1 MKLTSKPS
9 RSDSHPLVYPLWFW
23 PVILALL
30 VLIGSLAIT
39 ALLWRQAREL
49 ADRDVRTGF
58 DHEVAEIK
66 VSLEKHLVMHD
77 LLLKGFVG
85 FFNASDTVTRHD
97 FHAFFDAFAAMN
109 SVSGQVGVAFV
120 EQVTAKNL
128 NRHIAAIRRAGVP
141 DYSVSQSTPREI
153 YAPIVYLEPQT
164 PNHRKILGFDPYTVP
179 AEQSA
184 MARARDNATVSM
196 SAKLTLKQD
205 AGTSVPGFVM
215 YEPIYRHDAR
225 RDTLA
230 QRRDNFLGWVDT
242 PFRMADFMAHAL
254 HEGIE
259 HIDLEIFDGSTPS
272 KANLMFDLDGVP
284 RFEAPSKSPF
294 NRVLPLVFGGNT
306 WTLSFHSQPGYGA
319 DVLAQKPKLVAWV
332 GSLLGVVLSLL
343 TAFISLALRRHHD
356 AALQSAASLQAQERE
371 AQSQQ
376 AEKELQMSVW
386 AMNEAQRIA
395 GVGTYVTDLKTGIW
409 TSSPVLDDILGID
422 SSFERSIPNWNQL
435 IAPEFRQALLDHYN
449 KVVGTDGKFN
459 LDYKVIRPADG
470 QIRWVMAL
478 GEFIYDKEGSPEFL
492 RGTVQDITARKE
504 AELAAIASRD
514 FIQKITS
521 CLPGCVYQLQLRPDG
536 TWCFPYASTHFLD
549 LTGIEPEDVRDD
561 ASPAFATVHPDDL
574 DDLIKATLASS
585 HDLTEWHYE
594 WREVLEDTT
603 VRWVSAS
610 AQPQREPDGSV
621 LWYGYMA
628 DITDSK
634 ATQQE
639 LQYYRVHLE
648 EMVHLQTEE
657 LHQSLEH
664 LKSSEEKYRTLV
676 ETTGTG
682 FLILDTEGRV
692 QDANAEYV
700 RLSGHNELKDILSQS
715 VTQWTAIDETEKN
728 IKALKQC
735 IVEGFV
741 RNLVID
747 YVDGSGKITPVE
759 INATLFID
767 SGSAKI
773 ISLCRD
779 ISDRKKLEDT
789 LKASAELW
797 QFAIEGS
804 GDGVW
809 DWNIQTGEATL
820 SKRWKEMLGYD
831 ESEIANNASEFTSR
845 IHPED
850 MSRVMAT
857 VQDHLEGKIPTI
869 VSEFRMV
876 CKDGSWKWVLGR
888 GMVVSHSSDGKPLR
902 LVGTQTDI
910 TDRKQME
917 EAAHAANRAKSEF
930 LANMSHE
937 IRTPMNGV
945 IGMIDVLQHTALN
958 NEQRRMLYTIGQS
971 SQALLAILNDILD
984 YSKIEAGKLAVERIA
999 TPLHD
1004 VAHDVVQLMTTTAQA
1019 KSIEL
1024 SVWVDPA
1031 LPQWVYSDPT
1041 RLRQVLL
1048 NLIGNAI
1055 KFTHTEVSYPGKVRL
1070 QVELCHR
1077 VNQEPCLC
1085 LHVIDNGIGM
1095 STEVVAGLFQP
1106 FTQADNS
1113 TSRRYGGTGLGLSIS
1128 MQLVQLMGGRMVVQS
1143 THGKGSEFTVELP
1156 LQEAPSGKMQLSETE
1171 AASSYR
1177 PSTPSTAQASGKLIL
1192 LAEDNETNRDVI
1204 QEQLRLLGY
1213 GAEVAEDGVTA
1224 LEKWRTGRFALLLT
1238 DCHMPLMDGFE
1249 LTALIRKEEVSGSHM
1264 PIIAVTASAMLGEA
1278 QRCLDCGMDD
1288 YLSKPLRMNE
1298 LGPMLAKWLVVSG
1311 QWAVGSG
1318 EWAVG
1323 SG

>member
-9 RSDSHPLVYPLWFW
+9 RSDSIVYLWWFW

-30 VLIGSLAIT
+30 VLFGSLAIT
-39 ALLWRQAREL
+39 ALLWRQSMHDAE
-49 ADRDVRTGF
+49 RDVRTEF
-58 DHEVAEIK
+58 DHDVTEIK
-66 VSLEKHLVMHD
+66 VSIEKHLVMHD

-97 FHAFFDAFAAMN
+97 FHAFFDAFVAMN

-128 NRHIAAIRRAGVP
+128 DRHIAAMRRAGVS
-141 DYSVSQSTPREI
+141 DYRVNPSTPREI

-164 PNHRKILGFDPYTVP
+164 PDHHKILGFDPYTVQ
-179 AEQSA
+179 AEQPA
-184 MARARDNATVSM
+184 MARARDNATVAM

-215 YEPIYRHDAR
+215 YEPIYRHDATL
-225 RDTLA
+225 DTLA

-242 PFRMADFMAHAL
+242 PFRMADFMVHAL
-254 HEGIE
+254 HEGIQQ
-259 HIDLEIFDGSTPS
+259 IDLEIFDGSTPS
-272 KANLMFDLDGVP
+272 KAKLMFDLDGVP

-319 DVLAQKPKLVAWV
+319 GVLAQKPKLVAWV

-343 TAFISLALRRHHD
+343 TAFISLSVRRHHN
-356 AALQSAASLQAQERE
+356 AALQSAASLQAHERE
-371 AQSQQ
+371 TQRQQ
-376 AEKELQMSVW
+376 AEKELQKSVW

-409 TSSPVLDDILGID
+409 TSSPILDDIFGID
-422 SSFERSIPNWNQL
+422 SSFERSIPNWNQMM
-435 IAPEFRQALLDHYN
+435 APEFRQVLLDHYN
-449 KVVGTDGKFN
+449 KVVSTDGKFN

-478 GEFIYDKEGSPEFL
+478 GEFTYDEEGRPEFL
-492 RGTVQDITARKE
+492 RGTIQDITARKE
-504 AELAAIASRD
+504 SELAAIASRD
-514 FIQKITS
+514 LIQKITS
-521 CLPGCVYQLQLRPDG
+521 CLPGCVYQLQLRQDG
-536 TWCFPYASTHFLD
+536 TWCFPYASTHLFD
-549 LTGIEPEDVRDD
+549 LTGVEPEDVRND
-561 ASPAFATVHPDDL
+561 ASLAFATVHPDDL

-585 HDLTEWHYE
+585 RDLTEWHYE

-639 LQYYRVHLE
+639 LQYYRLHLE
-648 EMVHLQTEE
+648 EMVQLQTEE
-657 LHQSLEH
+657 LRQSLEQ

-700 RLSGHNELKDILSQS
+700 RLSGHHELKDILSQS
-715 VTQWTAIDETEKN
+715 VMQWTAIDETEKN
-728 IKALKQC
+728 RKALKQC
-735 IVEGFV
+735 IVEGSV
-741 RNLVID
+741 SNLVID

-759 INATLFID
+759 VNATLFVD
-767 SGSAKI
+767 GGSAKI

-779 ISDRKKLEDT
+779 ISDRKKLEDA

-809 DWNIQTGEATL
+809 DWNIQTGEATF
-820 SKRWKEMLGYD
+820 SKRWKEMLGFT
-831 ESEIANNASEFTSR
+831 ESEISNSASEWS
-845 IHPED
+845 
-850 MSRVMAT
+850 SRVHKEDLPRIMT
-857 VQDHLEGKIPTI
+857 IFQDHMDGKTPNATG
-869 VSEFRMV
+869 EFRIL
-876 CKDGSWKWVLGR
+876 CKDGCWKWMLGR
-888 GMVVSHSSDGKPLR
+888 GMVVSHSSDGKPMR

-910 TDRKQME
+910 SDLKNM
-917 EAAHAANRAKSEF
+917 EAAAYAASRSKSEF

-945 IGMIDVLQHTALN
+945 MGMVDILQHTELN
-958 NEQRRMLYTIGQS
+958 SEQRRMLYTISQS

-999 TPLHD
+999 TSLHD
-1004 VAHDVVQLMTTTAQA
+1004 VAHDVVQLMMPTALA
-1019 KSIEL
+1019 KSIDL
-1024 SVWVDPA
+1024 SVWVEPE
-1031 LPQWVYSDPT
+1031 LPPWIFSDPT

-1048 NLIGNAI
+1048 NLVGNAI
-1055 KFTHTEVSYPGKVRL
+1055 KFTHSEVGHPGKVSLR
-1070 QVELCHR
+1070 VDICHR
-1077 VNQEPCLC
+1077 MYQEPCIC
-1085 LHVIDNGIGM
+1085 LRVIDNGIGM
-1095 STEVVAGLFQP
+1095 SNEVVDGLFQP

-1113 TSRRYGGTGLGLSIS
+1113 TSRQYGGTGLGLSIS
-1128 MQLVQLMGGRMVVQS
+1128 MQLVQLMGGQMVVQS
-1143 THGKGSEFTVELP
+1143 TQGKGSEFTVELP
-1156 LQEAPSGKMQLSETE
+1156 LHEAHPDPIQFSEPDASLSHKPSIPGM
-1171 AASSYR
+1171 
-1177 PSTPSTAQASGKLIL
+1177 AQAQVSGKLIL
-1192 LAEDNETNRDVI
+1192 LAEDNETNRDVM

-1213 GAEVAEDGVTA
+1213 AAEVAEDGITA
-1224 LEKWRTGRFALLLT
+1224 LEQWRTGRFALLLT

-1249 LTALIRKEEVSGSHM
+1249 LTALIRREEGAGPYK
-1264 PIIAVTASAMLGEA
+1264 PIIAVTASAMQGEA

-1298 LGPMLAKWLVVSG
+1298 LGPMLAKWLVTV
-1311 QWAVGSG
+1311 
-1318 EWAVG
+1318 
-1323 SG
+1323 